1 MGGVRDIVT
10 AEREDSIEESSEEP
24 TSKRQRI
31 CWFDSYIMLQIR
43 CLEGRMWS
51 IVKAWNKLYLYPKW
65 IHGQDGWRERYSV
78 PVHRQC
84 CIPFC
89 IDTLHKNVRFCL
101 LLYKN
106 HTYHKHVF
114 LLLNKKQKQYNMF
127 ISNEYLHRNFNN
139 HEMEEL
145 FFLPFGRSPAPF
157 PWFVPSPLCSVNLF
171 VKGFFSGFQLFLYRW
186 FHFLDFL
193 C

>member
-1 MGGVRDIVT
+1 MEQTLVVSQMDSWKRRMD
-10 AEREDSIEESSEEP
+10 REILC
-24 TSKRQRI
+24 TCTQT
-31 CWFDSYIMLQIR
+31 
-43 CLEGRMWS
+43 
-51 IVKAWNKLYLYPKW
+51 VLYTIL
-65 IHGQDGWRERYSV
+65 H
-78 PVHRQC
+78 
-84 CIPFC
+84 
-89 IDTLHKNVRFCL
+89 TLHKNVRFCL

-157 PWFVPSPLCSVNLF
+157 P
-171 VKGFFSGFQLFLYRW
+171 
-186 FHFLDFL
+186 
-193 C
+193 